1 MIPYVGF
8 FGIVD
13 SVAGKMDLVVKQNES
28 FGGGVELI
36 WCKNSNRLPSSAG
49 CRPSAGIFLVFE
61 TFRRAEMLRVLMRG
75 IGCIVSVLLSSRFVA
90 LEVQCG
96 GLRSEPFASRYW

>member
-13 SVAGKMDLVVKQNES
+13 SIAGKMGLVGKQNES
-28 FGGGVELI
+28 FGGGIELI
-36 WCKNSNRLPSSAG
+36 WCKNFNRLPSSAG
-49 CRPSAGIFLVFE
+49 CRPSAGIFLVCE

-75 IGCIVSVLLSSRFVA
+75 LGCIMSVLLSSHFVA
-90 LEVQCG
+90 LEVQRG